1 MQVGVSTDEIDLQVH
16 QFIINHGAY
25 PSPLFYRSFP
35 KSVCTSVNNVVCHGI
50 PDDRQLKNGDIVN
63 IDVTVYIDGHH
74 GDCSET
80 CLVGEVDEEGCHL
93 VNITRLCLEE
103 AIEICAPGQNFSYI
117 GTVID
122 ACARRHKLRV
132 VPNFIGHGIGSYFHG
147 PPDIYHFRNRLPGIM
162 QEGMTFTIEPALSLG
177 SSQCRIL
184 SDGWTAVTTDGSR
197 AAQFEHTVLITKY
210 GVEVLTI

>member
-63 IDVTVYIDGHH
+63 IDVTVNRTSAEIWLRGSQNWFQVYIDGHH

-147 PPDIYHFRNRLPGIM
+147 PPDIYHFRKWDHL
-162 QEGMTFTIEPALSLG
+162 
-177 SSQCRIL
+177 
-184 SDGWTAVTTDGSR
+184 
-197 AAQFEHTVLITKY
+197 HTV
-210 GVEVLTI
+210 TIYWIIW